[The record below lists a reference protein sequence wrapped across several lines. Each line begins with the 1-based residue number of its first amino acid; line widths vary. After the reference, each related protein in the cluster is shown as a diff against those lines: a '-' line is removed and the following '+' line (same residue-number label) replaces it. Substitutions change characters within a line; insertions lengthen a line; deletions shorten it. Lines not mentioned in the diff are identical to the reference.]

1 MVATAR
7 RGRFDEFTWAAITGL
22 TGAAPGAVRALI
34 DAYGAT
40 GTGLS
45 PFEFIEA
52 AIALVFITLLVT
64 ALIQPRNRGKSALE
78 MVEIIKARRHDTL
91 TVVQG
96 GGS

>member
-22 TGAAPGAVRALI
+22 TGTAPGAVRALI